1 MSNSFELGA
10 QRRMLEFSIF
20 FLPRNVDANTAHCT
34 CRMNIKAKSDICLH
48 APNSDDM
55 DFFRKLFYSS
65 PQVGNKEATGKISS
79 KNINSK
85 SSKKLR

>member
-10 QRRMLEFSIF
+10 QRRVLEFSIF

-34 CRMNIKAKSDICLH
+34 CRMNIKAKSDFCFH

-55 DFFRKLFYSS
+55 DFFQILFSPG
-65 PQVGNKEATGKISS
+65 PQVGNYQANGKVLSENS
-79 KNINSK
+79 NSK
-85 SSKKLR
+85 LSKK